1 MLVFI
6 ITMLI
11 REVQLYSTF
20 FTTNNTIKASLMTA
34 PQLTPDT
41 NNNSCCFLLLLQ
53 QYSWTVF
60 KLILW
65 AYKNQIVWGET
76 PTIPQKGPILFWMTV
91 KLDLLINKRELYI
104 KFKGNWPKNASSPGS
119 LRNWRNRKCHTVD
132 FSNFLS
138 AFFF

>member
-1 MLVFI
+1 MLVII

-41 NNNSCCFLLLLQ
+41 NKSCCFLLLLE
-53 QYSWTVF
+53 QYSWTVS

-65 AYKNQIVWGET
+65 AYKNKIVWGGNPYH
-76 PTIPQKGPILFWMTV
+76 PTKGTNIILNDRQTKRWLPKESFISNLNEIDQKMPQALEAWEIEGIENVIQWTYHIF
-91 KLDLLINKRELYI
+91 
-104 KFKGNWPKNASSPGS
+104 
-119 LRNWRNRKCHTVD
+119 
-132 FSNFLS
+132 
-138 AFFF
+138 